1 MEWVYNWDCY
11 IQLRNNELY
20 TQFLWKMVV
29 KRSLR
34 SQSPQ
39 YLQKNKNKKAR
50 YVEKEENDFTPDILA
65 DSSDNEDS
73 NPSGDDGDLDGAPI
87 WLTDGIGEDSD
98 IALESDIE
106 DQDDLILKD
115 LLNDKGSGSVST
127 ISSSNSKND
136 SDDDDND
143 DETDEMTISLKLK
156 KLDEFVKQSQ
166 VYSSIIAD
174 TLLKRTEELQEE
186 REEELMRE
194 KDKQTTVIEEES
206 TDTNNTKSPPRKKQK
221 KSITDYF
228 KSSEKN
234 KEDGKLSGCN
244 TETNE
249 EAKDNSLNSIELIKS
264 QQPSLL
270 KNCVL
275 KPYQLEGLNWLVTLY
290 ENGLNG
296 ILADEMGLG
305 KTIQSIALL
314 AFIFE
319 MDTKGP
325 FLIAAPLSTLDNWIN
340 ELAKFAPSIPVC
352 KYYST
357 KGKKSRMQILQNF
370 FKKNNHTGIVVT
382 SYEIIMRDSNYIMS
396 KEWKFLIVD
405 EGHRL
410 KNINSKL
417 IKELKR
423 INTSNRLLLTGT
435 PLQNNLAEL
444 WSLLNF
450 IMPDIFADFEIFNKW
465 FDFKDFDLQSN
476 SKKLNKVINDE
487 LEKNLITNL
496 HTILKPFL
504 LRRLKRTVLANI
516 LPPKREYIVNC
527 PLTPIQKKFY
537 QNTLKSNLRMTI
549 FKELIKHFFTLN
561 KKHIG
566 QVSNKSIR
574 EFINFK
580 LKQQSDT
587 VTPLLEVDG
596 DGPSNTILKMDKLYQ
611 KYLHQKILNKRT
623 QSVMMQLR
631 QIVDSTF
638 LFYYPYLE
646 PEDMTLETL
655 LQTSGKLQILQQ
667 LVIPLVKSGHKVLIF
682 SQFYNMLDLLE
693 DWCELNLLKSLR
705 IDGSIDNE
713 TRKEEISKFNSTKD
727 KHNVF
732 LLSTRAAGLGIN
744 LVAADSVIL
753 FDSDWNPQ
761 VDLQAM
767 DRCHRIGQDKPVI
780 IYRLCCDNTI
790 EHLILTRAAN
800 KRKLERLVIQ
810 MGRFNTLKKLALNEG
825 SFLSQSA
832 GIKPKSTNKEL
843 VTELSDLLMSGSSS
857 IGFRKETDEESER
870 QGLLTEEELK
880 ELMDR
885 SSDAYK
891 ADRVMNMPHI
901 TLFETT
907 SEY

>member
-1 MEWVYNWDCY
+1 
-11 IQLRNNELY
+11 
-20 TQFLWKMVV
+20 MVV
-29 KRSLR
+29 TRSLR

-39 YLQKNKNKKAR
+39 YLQKSNNKSVS
-50 YVEKEENDFTPDILA
+50 YVEKEEDDFTPDILA
-65 DSSDNEDS
+65 DSSDDEYTNSSEED
-73 NPSGDDGDLDGAPI
+73 DDRNGAPI
-87 WLTDGIGEDSD
+87 WLADGIGEDSD

-106 DQDDLILKD
+106 DQDDLVLKD
-115 LLNDKGSGSVST
+115 LLDDKGSNNTSMADGDT
-127 ISSSNSKND
+127 Y
-136 SDDDDND
+136 DDDEDDED
-143 DETDEMTISLKLK
+143 DETDETTVSLKLK

-174 TLLKRTEELQEE
+174 TLLKRTEELKEE
-186 REEELMRE
+186 RKEELMRE
-194 KDKQTTVIEEES
+194 KEKQSKDEKPAVIDLQETEN
-206 TDTNNTKSPPRKKQK
+206 TDNSKEPPKKRQK
-221 KSITDYF
+221 RSILDYF
-228 KSSEKN
+228 KSSEKSKPDEKQPN
-234 KEDGKLSGCN
+234 S
-244 TETNE
+244 TNE
-249 EAKDNSLNSIELIKS
+249 NTRKDIDDTLDSVESIKS

-270 KNCVL
+270 ENCVL

-314 AFIFE
+314 AFIYE

-325 FLIAAPLSTLDNWIN
+325 FLIAAPLSTLDNWMN
-340 ELAKFAPSIPVC
+340 ELARFIPSIPAC
-352 KYYST
+352 KYYSS
-357 KGKKSRMQILQNF
+357 KGKKTRMQILQKF
-370 FKKNNHTGIVVT
+370 FKKYQHTGIVVT

-450 IMPDIFADFEIFNKW
+450 IMPDIFADFDIFSKW
-465 FDFKDFDLQSN
+465 FDFKDLDLQSN

-496 HTILKPFL
+496 HTILKPFI
-504 LRRLKRTVLANI
+504 LRRLKKTVLANI

-527 PLTPIQKKFY
+527 PLTASQKKFY

-561 KKHIG
+561 KDRIG
-566 QVSNKSIR
+566 KVSNKSIR

-580 LKQQSDT
+580 LRQQSDPSI
-587 VTPLLEVDG
+587 PLLEDDNNNNNV
-596 DGPSNTILKMDKLYQ
+596 PSDTVLKMDKLYQ

-623 QSVMMQLR
+623 QSVMIQLR

-638 LFYYPYLE
+638 LFYFPYLE
-646 PEDMTLETL
+646 PEDMALDTL
-655 LQTSGKLQILQQ
+655 LQTSGKLQVLQQ
-667 LVIPLVKSGHKVLIF
+667 LVIPLINTGHKVLIF

-693 DWCELNLLKSLR
+693 DWCELNSLKSLR

-713 TRKEEISKFNSTKD
+713 TRKEEIAKFNSKKD
-727 KHNVF
+727 EHTVF

-780 IYRLCCDNTI
+780 VYRLCCDNTI

-825 SFLSQSA
+825 SFLGQNS
-832 GIKPKSTNKEL
+832 GVKPKSTNKEL
-843 VTELSDLLMSGSSS
+843 VTELSELLMSGYSSF
-857 IGFRKETDEESER
+857 GFRKETDEESGK

-885 SSDAYK
+885 SNDAYK
-891 ADRVMNMPHI
+891 ADRVINLPHI